1 MNISPTSSVYD
12 VSRRETFNEAL
23 ETWLTEVET
32 YVTSNDVIKL
42 LVANKIDKVCLEK
55 KKF

>member
-42 LVANKIDKVCLEK
+42 LVANKIDKVC
-55 KKF
+55 